1 MTGSMWPFHD
11 LVVRTP
17 RLELRYPREPEMEA
31 MAALTGD
38 IHEPARMPFR
48 IPFTDEPSPVRER
61 LSLQFYWRCRAEL
74 CPESWALPMAV
85 VVEGEVVGAQDLLAR
100 DFPHRRSVESG
111 SWLARPHQGC
121 GLGKEMRAAILH
133 LAFAGLGA
141 ARAVTGA
148 YEDNAASLAVTRS
161 LPYEPNGDEIHA
173 PRGEPKRELRFVMTR
188 AAWETVRRD
197 DIAVDGLDRCR
208 ELLGA

>member
-1 MTGSMWPFHD
+1 MTGSVWPFHD

-17 RLELRYPREPEMEA
+17 RLELRYPREAGMEA

-38 IHEPARMPFR
+38 IHDPADMPFR
-48 IPFTDEPSPVRER
+48 HPFTDEPSPARER
-61 LSLQFYWRCRAEL
+61 NALQFYWRCRAEL
-74 CPESWALPMAV
+74 SPESWSLPMAV
-85 VVEGEVVGAQDLLAR
+85 VVDGEVVGTQDLLAR
-100 DFPHRRSVESG
+100 DFAHRRVVETG
-111 SWLARPHQGC
+111 SWLARPHQGR
-121 GLGKEMRAAILH
+121 GLGREMRAAILH

-141 ARAVTGA
+141 ARAHTGA

-161 LPYEPNGDEIHA
+161 LPYEPNGDDVHA

-197 DIAVDGLDRCR
+197 DIHLEGLDRCR